1 MNYCLDSAVECVEKW
16 NERTKRLK
24 ESKMTVWQMT
34 DNEYFVQL
42 LIKIIGISIIVI
54 IVVIGYFYEKKK

>member
-1 MNYCLDSAVECVEKW
+1 
-16 NERTKRLK
+16 
-24 ESKMTVWQMT
+24 MTVWQMT

-54 IVVIGYFYEKKK
+54 IGIIVCS

>member
-1 MNYCLDSAVECVEKW
+1 
-16 NERTKRLK
+16 
-24 ESKMTVWQMT
+24 MTVWQMT

-54 IVVIGYFYEKKK
+54 ISIIAYIYEKKK